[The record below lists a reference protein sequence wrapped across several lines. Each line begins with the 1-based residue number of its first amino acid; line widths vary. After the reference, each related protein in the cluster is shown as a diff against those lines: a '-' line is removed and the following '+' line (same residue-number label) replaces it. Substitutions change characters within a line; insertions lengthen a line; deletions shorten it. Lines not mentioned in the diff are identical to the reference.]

1 MDIKVLNKRMHKL
14 LIVSIM
20 MVMAILLMAFI
31 FINHADNSLNN
42 ATYTTMNQQVDLCKQ
57 RISSKKYT
65 DLTLLRVLSKEL
77 TNNDD
82 IDDVL
87 VRMENEN
94 NFTSVLYVDTNDDM
108 HVSSR
113 DMHITYSDLSK
124 DIRRKI
130 SQSFLEKNSAS
141 IQMDYMNEN
150 EFVITYTVP
159 VYDQSNQIMGVLCA
173 NSSLQSYTK
182 LMKGTIHGGNLYI
195 TDLKD
200 FYGIQKDEESKDVL
214 AVLKH
219 LDLSEKINGLIGVNG
234 DEHGIV
240 VKNMGIRGWYI
251 CYVNSAKSLNNPIYL
266 MSRAT
271 NFVLVVFVLV
281 VILLFYI
288 AYRMMEK
295 NHREMEHITYTDRL
309 TGALSTIR
317 FIELVKSYDEKGYH
331 YSLVALNM
339 RRFKFMNEILGR
351 EKSDEFLCRIVSCI
365 KQSLQKD
372 EFICRDSA
380 DVFYMLLMELDK
392 NKISSRIDAMFR
404 DIRNNTKDF
413 SYEYEFSCGV
423 ISNVTEKEKYS
434 FEQMLTNVMFA
445 LAQSK
450 EMSSENICYFDEEV
464 HKKKEFENYVES
476 NMQQALDSQ
485 YFEMV
490 LQPKI
495 DLNTNKVVAAES
507 LVRWRLEDGTYLPP
521 SSFVGIFE
529 KNRFCSKLDFYMLR
543 KAVGQIREW
552 MDMGIEPVNISV
564 NQSKIVFY
572 HENYISEL
580 KALLNEYHVSAKYIT
595 LEVLESTVIEDI
607 EMFNQ
612 ILYEV
617 RRLGFSISLDDFG
630 SGYSSLNVLSQLQID
645 ELKIDRIFLH
655 TNSEIGNQKTKWIL
669 ESIISF
675 AKKSHI
681 LVVVEGVESNQD
693 DLFIKKL
700 GADVGQGYYYGRPLS
715 VSSFSDL
722 IRDK

>member
-14 LIVSIM
+14 LIISIM

-219 LDLSEKINGLIGVNG
+219 LDLSERINGLIGVNG

-392 NKISSRIDAMFR
+392 NKISSRIDAMFH

-543 KAVGQIREW
+543 KAIAQIREW

-700 GADVGQGYYYGRPLS
+700 GADVGQGYYGRPLS